1 MKNDPTINFL
11 NFVLAA
17 LVILGVLFALLAI
30 WRTHSLRHLQ
40 PQVQLEANQV
50 QAVSVRAQGLLQDT
64 VAYNATVRDPELA
77 KIIQNAQA
85 AAQTAR

>member
-17 LVILGVLFALLAI
+17 LVILGVLFALMTI

-40 PQVQLEANQV
+40 PQVQLQAQQV
-50 QAVSVRAQGLLQDT
+50 QAVSVRAQGLLQDSI
-64 VAYNATVRDPELA
+64 AYNATANDPELK
-77 KIIQNAQA
+77 KIIQNAQT
-85 AAQTAR
+85 AAQTPR